1 MCVCILLSL
10 SLSLRY
16 GIASDLQRC
25 VTMGAAAAAS
35 PFTAVQLLQVRYDL
49 FIYDAFIGLY
59 D

>member
-1 MCVCILLSL
+1 
-10 SLSLRY
+10 
-16 GIASDLQRC
+16 
-25 VTMGAAAAAS
+25 MGAAAAAS